1 MYITYLWRRDSDPMG
16 TLSRWQTLKQS
27 ASQVIVELGG
37 TISHQHGVGF
47 DHAKWLAAEKGA
59 IGMATIRS
67 ILDHFDPHGLMN
79 PGKMIREGE

>member
-1 MYITYLWRRDSDPMG
+1 
-16 TLSRWQTLKQS
+16 
-27 ASQVIVELGG
+27 
-37 TISHQHGVGF
+37 VGF